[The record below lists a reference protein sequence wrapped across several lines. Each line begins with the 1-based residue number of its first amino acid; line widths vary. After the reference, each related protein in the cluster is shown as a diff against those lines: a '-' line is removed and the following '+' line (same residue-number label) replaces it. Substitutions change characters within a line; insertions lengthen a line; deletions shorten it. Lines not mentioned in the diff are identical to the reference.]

1 MPVYDYRCIN
11 CNFTYDI
18 FHKGKELT
26 HDVVCPKCGSNEYK
40 KLMSAPNISIGSS
53 GNSCETGNCDIPRGS
68 FGGGCA
74 GGMCG
79 LN

>member
-1 MPVYDYRCIN
+1 MPVYDYRCTN
-11 CNFTYDI
+11 CNSAYDV
-18 FHKGKELT
+18 FHKGKEKMEDIL
-26 HDVVCPKCGSNEYK
+26 CPKCGSNEYK
-40 KLMSAPNISIGSS
+40 KLMSAPSISMGSS
-53 GNSCETGNCDIPRGS
+53 SGGCETGNCGIDSGS

>member
-1 MPVYDYRCIN
+1 MPVYDYQCTS
-11 CNFTYDI
+11 CNSTYDV
-18 FHKGKELT
+18 FHKGKEIT
-26 HDVVCPKCGSNEYK
+26 ENIVCPKCKSNEHK
-40 KLMSAPNISIGSS
+40 KLMSAPSINLGSS
-53 GNSCETGNCDIPRGS
+53 HDGCESGNCGIDNGS